1 MCLLTFG
8 ENEQKDGVAIAN
20 NHADKFYLTAGLY
33 ACTAIK
39 KTDVAR
45 RFKVTGCFSLL
56 YFYLASSHCAK

>member
-39 KTDVAR
+39 KPMSHDVSKLQVVLA
-45 RFKVTGCFSLL
+45 
-56 YFYLASSHCAK
+56 YFIFT